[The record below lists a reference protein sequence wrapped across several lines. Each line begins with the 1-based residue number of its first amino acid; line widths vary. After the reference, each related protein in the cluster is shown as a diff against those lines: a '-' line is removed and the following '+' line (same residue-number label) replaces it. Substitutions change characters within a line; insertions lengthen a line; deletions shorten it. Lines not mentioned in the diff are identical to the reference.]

1 MTDPVFGVA
10 VQIKVLGAD
19 QIRVSIIDIDEDL
32 RSSVCDVVEP
42 EIERH
47 RSSSW
52 NWPPLH
58 NMCSELSD
66 EIVRKIREMRVVGL
80 TATRMEGTWTGNVI
94 AEHTSRTKDMRKDM
108 NDDADGVLGY
118 GTSRMQDMTKDMND
132 DAYDVPGYG
141 AASYTAF
148 DVAFDAPSTETASVH
163 NHSWVRVRRGTIVL
177 ELDPTY
183 VQFTGETWSYAGC
196 IEAVQHCKNSVEA
209 EIDRKYFPNVN

>member
-52 NWPPLH
+52 KWPPLH
-58 NMCSELSD
+58 SMCSELSNT
-66 EIVRKIREMRVVGL
+66 IAKNIRKMHVVGL
-80 TATRMEGTWTGNVI
+80 TADRMEGTWTGNVI
-94 AEHTSRTKDMRKDM
+94 AEHTTRTQDMRKAM
-108 NDDADGVLGY
+108 NDDADDVLEC
-118 GTSRMQDMTKDMND
+118 
-132 DAYDVPGYG
+132 G
-141 AASYTAF
+141 AASYAAF
-148 DVAFDAPSTETASVH
+148 DVAFDTPSTETASAPS
-163 NHSWVRVRRGTIVL
+163 HSWVRVRRGTIVL

-183 VQFTGETWSYAGC
+183 IQFTGETWSYAGC
-196 IEAVQHCKNSVEA
+196 LEAVQHCRNGVQA
-209 EIDRKYFPNVN
+209 ETNRKYSANVN